1 MTPRTFSADFVRL
14 DMSACGR
21 YARLVLPLAYRD
33 ARGRVH
39 VAHAGMPTDGLSIPR
54 LCWRV
59 AGAPLRHPYLRAGV
73 IHDHYCHLA
82 RALPPGPD
90 RDALRLGADM
100 LFREMVDAIAGCRAA
115 ASGAGGS
122 RAERVSA
129 WVRRAMRPATS
140 WAYYR
145 AVRMGAWTS
154 RRAAQWPNY
163 ALHPAEHLAAWTA
176 EM

>member
-1 MTPRTFSADFVRL
+1 LFRSFSVTRRAPPVGRH
-14 DMSACGR
+14 SSVGGCQRCGR
-21 YARLVLPLAYRD
+21 VARFR
-33 ARGRVH
+33 
-39 VAHAGMPTDGLSIPR
+39 HAASF
-54 LCWRV
+54 

-82 RALPPGPD
+82 RALPPGTD

-122 RAERVSA
+122 RAARMSA
-129 WVRRAMRPATS
+129 WVRRAMRPVTS
-140 WAYYR
+140 RAYYR